1 MAKVYFL
8 ICKAIFS
15 DILFFDYQGLS
26 LQAVLFVVPKN
37 VSESSVTNTTC
48 EVECTES
55 FSSPIQVN
63 RYQEYEAH
71 VEALG

>member
-1 MAKVYFL
+1 MYFL
-8 ICKAIFS
+8 ICKVIFS

-37 VSESSVTNTTC
+37 YVSESSVTNTTC

-55 FSSPIQVN
+55 FSSIQVN
-63 RYQEYEAH
+63 QYQEYEAH